1 MCSSP
6 SPYCRTLPPL
16 RSPSIERLLGDGPR
30 LRSLV
35 SPPPRIPSAPP
46 AGRRM
51 SLDLF
56 LTSFASFAVRT
67 SDLRSSGLLLIC
79 GVAACYLS
87 SLRHRFVLAATTSP
101 NAIRLLPL
109 TASQVGEVSEQL
121 PCAQL
126 TTFYLASAPAKP
138 GNLRSQ
144 SSPLLVVFFFK
155 KTSPTPSVLPRPSS
169 FPADCRVSGAL
180 PSPRAQFPPP
190 PQHPFRLHPPFS
202 QIEPS

>member
-1 MCSSP
+1 
-6 SPYCRTLPPL
+6 
-16 RSPSIERLLGDGPR
+16 
-30 LRSLV
+30 
-35 SPPPRIPSAPP
+35 
-46 AGRRM
+46 M

-79 GVAACYLS
+79 GVAACCLS

-144 SSPLLVVFFFK
+144 SSPLLVIFFK
-155 KTSPTPSVLPRPSS
+155 KPLRHPSFCPVRARSPPTVACQGLCLRRERNSRRHRSTLSVYTRPS
-169 FPADCRVSGAL
+169 PG
-180 PSPRAQFPPP
+180 
-190 PQHPFRLHPPFS
+190 
-202 QIEPS
+202 